1 MKLDAVV
8 YTVAGMAFGVILG
21 WVIGA
26 QQLGRTGAVPA
37 APASRSRRAR
47 RRRAAAAAAGGRAA
61 PVLDQARVD
70 QLNATIKGN
79 PKDVSAVVQLA
90 NVYFDAERWPD
101 AISWYERALALNPKD
116 ADVSTD
122 LGVSYYY
129 TNRTEEALKRF
140 EESLK
145 IDPKHTKTLLNKGI
159 VLAFGKEDLK
169 GAAVEWQKVVDLAP
183 GSPEG
188 EAARRALEGVAAAHA
203 NQAAPSQ
210 Q

>member
-26 QQLGRTGAVPA
+26 QQLGRTATVPA
-37 APASRSRRAR
+37 AAPVQQSAAPPAGQ
-47 RRRAAAAAAGGRAA
+47 AGGRQA

-70 QLNATIKGN
+70 QLTSAINTD
-79 PKDVSAVVQLA
+79 PKNTTAIVQLA
-90 NVYFDAERWPD
+90 NVYFDAERFSD
-101 AISWYERALALNPKD
+101 AISWYEKAVALDPKD

-129 TNRTEEALKRF
+129 TNRTDEALKRF
-140 EESLK
+140 EESLR
-145 IDPKHTKTLLNKGI
+145 INPNHTKTLLNKGI

-169 GAAVEWQKVVDLAP
+169 GAAAQWQRVVELAP
-183 GSPEG
+183 GTPEG
-188 EAARRALEGVAAAHA
+188 EAAKRALEGVAAAVHN
-203 NQAAPSQ
+203 NQAAPNQ

>member
-1 MKLDAVV
+1 
-8 YTVAGMAFGVILG
+8 MAFGVILG
-21 WVIGA
+21 WLIGA
-26 QQLGRTGAVPA
+26 QQLGRTAQVPA
-37 APASRSRRAR
+37 APQQISQNAPPANQP
-47 RRRAAAAAAGGRAA
+47 AGGRTA
-61 PVLDQARVD
+61 PTLDQARVD
-70 QLNATIKGN
+70 ALTSTIN
-79 PKDVSAVVQLA
+79 SDPRNTTAIVQLA
-90 NVYFDAERWPD
+90 NVYFDAERFTD
-101 AISWYERALALNPKD
+101 AIAWYEKAIALDPRN

-129 TNRTEEALKRF
+129 TNRTDEALKRF
-140 EESLK
+140 DESLR

-203 NQAAPSQ
+203 NPSAAPSQ

>member
-1 MKLDAVV
+1 MKLDSVV

-21 WVIGA
+21 WVIGS
-26 QQLGRTGAVPA
+26 QQLGRVGTVPTA
-37 APASRSRRAR
+37 QAPVAQSAPATGGGT
-47 RRRAAAAAAGGRAA
+47 AAGGRAA

-70 QLNATIKGN
+70 QLSATVKGN
-79 PKDVSAVVQLA
+79 PKDVSATVQLA
-90 NVYFDAERWPD
+90 NVYFDAERWSD

-116 ADVSTD
+116 PDVSTD

-129 TNRTEEALKRF
+129 TNRTEEALTRF

-159 VLAFGKEDLK
+159 VLAFGKEDLA
-169 GAAVEWQKVVDLAP
+169 GAAAEWQKVVDLAP

-203 NQAAPSQ
+203 KQVVPGQ
-210 Q
+210 P

>member
-26 QQLGRTGAVPA
+26 QQLGRTAPAPA
-37 APASRSRRAR
+37 APQQISESAPPAGQP
-47 RRRAAAAAAGGRAA
+47 AAGGRTA
-61 PVLDQARVD
+61 PTLDQVRVD
-70 QLNATIKGN
+70 ELTAAINTD
-79 PKDVSAVVQLA
+79 PKNTTAIVQLA
-90 NVYFDAERWPD
+90 NVYFDAERFTD
-101 AISWYERALALNPKD
+101 AISWYEKAVALDPKN

-129 TNRTEEALKRF
+129 TNRTDEALQRF
-140 EESLK
+140 EESLR
-145 IDPKHTKTLLNKGI
+145 INPRHTKTLLNKGI

-169 GAAVEWQKVVDLAP
+169 GAAAEWQKVVELAP
-183 GSPEG
+183 GTPEG
-188 EAARRALEGVAAAHA
+188 EAAKRALEGVAAAVHN
-203 NQAAPSQ
+203 NQAAPNQ

>member
-1 MKLDAVV
+1 MRLDAVV

-26 QQLGRTGAVPA
+26 QQLGRTATLPAAAPVQQQSA
-37 APASRSRRAR
+37 APASGQ
-47 RRRAAAAAAGGRAA
+47 AGGRQT
-61 PVLDQARVD
+61 PILDQARAD
-70 QLNATIKGN
+70 QLTAALKSN
-79 PKDVSAVVQLA
+79 PKDTTALVQLA
-90 NVYFDAERWPD
+90 NVYFDAERFTD
-101 AISWYERALALNPKD
+101 AISWYEKALALDPKN

-129 TNRTEEALKRF
+129 TNRTDEALKKF

-145 IDPKHTKTLLNKGI
+145 INPNHTKTLLNKGI

-169 GAAVEWQKVVDLAP
+169 GAATEWEKVVQLAP
-183 GSPEG
+183 GTPEG
-188 EAARRALEGVAAAHA
+188 EAAKRALEGVAAAVHN
-203 NQAAPSQ
+203 NQATPSQ

>member
-8 YTVAGMAFGVILG
+8 YFVAGTAFGVILG

-26 QQLGRTGAVPA
+26 QQLGRTAQFPT
-37 APASRSRRAR
+37 APIAQN
-47 RRRAAAAAAGGRAA
+47 AAASATPPPAAGGRT
-61 PVLDQARVD
+61 PPTLDQARVD
-70 QLNATIKGN
+70 QLTATIN
-79 PKDVSAVVQLA
+79 SDPKNTTAIVQLA
-90 NVYFDAERWPD
+90 NVYFDGERFTD
-101 AISWYERALALNPKD
+101 AIAWYEKALALDPKD

-140 EESLK
+140 EASLA
-145 IDPKHTKTLLNKGI
+145 INPKHTKTLLNKGI

-169 GAAVEWQKVVDLAP
+169 GAAVEWQKVVDIAP
-183 GSPEG
+183 ESPEG
-188 EAARRALEGVAAAHA
+188 QAARRALEGVAAAHA
-203 NQAAPSQ
+203 NQPAAPSQ

>member
-1 MKLDAVV
+1 MKLDSVV

-21 WVIGA
+21 WVIGS
-26 QQLGRTGAVPA
+26 QQLGRNSAAVTAPVQQSA
-37 APASRSRRAR
+37 APAAGNSGAGTRS
-47 RRRAAAAAAGGRAA
+47 A

-70 QLNATIKGN
+70 QLNATITSN
-79 PKDVSAVVQLA
+79 PKDVDAVVQLA

-101 AISWYERALALNPKD
+101 AITWYERALTIDPKN

-129 TNRTEEALKRF
+129 TNRTDEALKRF

-203 NQAAPSQ
+203 NQATPGQ

>member
-21 WVIGA
+21 WLIGA
-26 QQLGRTGAVPA
+26 QQLGRTAPVPA
-37 APASRSRRAR
+37 APPQISQSAPSANQP
-47 RRRAAAAAAGGRAA
+47 AGGRTA
-61 PVLDQARVD
+61 PVLDQGRVD
-70 QLNATIKGN
+70 QLTAAINTD
-79 PKDVSAVVQLA
+79 PKNTTAIVQLA
-90 NVYFDAERWPD
+90 NVYFDAERFTD
-101 AISWYERALALNPKD
+101 AIGWYEKALALDPKD

-140 EESLK
+140 EASLA
-145 IDPKHTKTLLNKGI
+145 INPKHTKTLLNKGI

-169 GAAVEWQKVVDLAP
+169 GAAAEWQKVVDLAP
-183 GSPEG
+183 GTPEG
-188 EAARRALEGVAAAHA
+188 EAAKRALEGVAAAHA
-203 NQAAPSQ
+203 NQSAAPSQ

>member
-1 MKLDAVV
+1 MRLDAVV
-8 YTVAGMAFGVILG
+8 FTVAGMAFGVILG

-26 QQLGRTGAVPA
+26 QQLGRATA
-37 APASRSRRAR
+37 APA
-47 RRRAAAAAAGGRAA
+47 AAPVQQQQSAAPAAGPAGGRQA
-61 PVLDQARVD
+61 PALDQARVD
-70 QLNATIKGN
+70 QLTATVNGD
-79 PKDVSAVVQLA
+79 PKNTTALVQLA
-90 NVYFDAERWPD
+90 NVYFDAERFTD
-101 AISWYERALALNPKD
+101 AIGWYEKALALDPKN

-129 TNRTEEALKRF
+129 TNRTDEALKRF

-145 IDPKHTKTLLNKGI
+145 IDPNHTKTLLNKGI

-183 GSPEG
+183 SSPEG
-188 EAARRALEGVAAAHA
+188 VAAKRALEGVAAAVHNN
-203 NQAAPSQ
+203 NQAAPNQ

>member
-1 MKLDAVV
+1 MKLDSVV

-21 WVIGA
+21 WVIGS
-26 QQLGRTGAVPA
+26 QQLGRTAATASATPA
-37 APASRSRRAR
+37 AQS
-47 RRRAAAAAAGGRAA
+47 AA
-61 PVLDQARVD
+61 PSGGTASGRQAPALDQARVD
-70 QLNATIKGN
+70 QLTATINQN
-79 PKDVSAVVQLA
+79 PKNASAVVQLA
-90 NVYFDAERWPD
+90 NVYFDAERWND
-101 AISWYERALALNPKD
+101 AISWYEKALALDPKNP
-116 ADVSTD
+116 DVSTD

-129 TNRTEEALKRF
+129 TNRTDEALKRF

-145 IDPKHTKTLLNKGI
+145 INPKHTKTLLNKGI

-183 GSPEG
+183 GTPEA

-203 NQAAPSQ
+203 GQSGAAPSQ

>member
-26 QQLGRTGAVPA
+26 QQLGRTAQVPA
-37 APASRSRRAR
+37 SPAPVAQSAPSTGAPAG
-47 RRRAAAAAAGGRAA
+47 GGRTA

-70 QLNATIKGN
+70 QLTAAINTDPRNTTAI
-79 PKDVSAVVQLA
+79 VQLA
-90 NVYFDAERWPD
+90 NVYFDAERFND
-101 AISWYERALALNPKD
+101 AIGWYEKAIALDPKD

-129 TNRTEEALKRF
+129 TNRTDEALKRF
-140 EESLK
+140 EASLQ
-145 IDPKHTKTLLNKGI
+145 INPKHTKTLLNKGI

-169 GAAVEWQKVVDLAP
+169 GAAVEWQKVVELAP

-203 NQAAPSQ
+203 NQTAPSQ

>member
-26 QQLGRTGAVPA
+26 QQLGRTAQVAAPPQQISQSAPA
-37 APASRSRRAR
+37 AGQAP
-47 RRRAAAAAAGGRAA
+47 AGGRAA
-61 PVLDQARVD
+61 PALDQARVD
-70 QLNATIKGN
+70 QLTTAINTD
-79 PKDVSAVVQLA
+79 PKNTTAIVQLA
-90 NVYFDAERWPD
+90 NVYFDAERFTD
-101 AISWYERALALNPKD
+101 AISWYEKAVALDPKD

-129 TNRTEEALKRF
+129 TNRTDEALRRF

-145 IDPKHTKTLLNKGI
+145 INPNHTKTLLNKGI

-169 GAAVEWQKVVDLAP
+169 GAAAQWQKVVELAP
-183 GSPEG
+183 GTPEG
-188 EAARRALEGVAAAHA
+188 EAAKRALEGVAAAVHN
-203 NQAAPSQ
+203 NQAAPNQ

>member
-1 MKLDAVV
+1 MRLDAVV

-26 QQLGRTGAVPA
+26 QQLGRTATVPVTAPA
-37 APASRSRRAR
+37 AQSAPAASGTPT
-47 RRRAAAAAAGGRAA
+47 AGGRTA

-70 QLNATIKGN
+70 QLNTTIQN
-79 PKDVSAVVQLA
+79 DPKNVTAVVQLA

-101 AISWYERALALNPKD
+101 AISWYERALTLNPKD

-129 TNRTEEALKRF
+129 TNRTDEALKRF
-140 EESLK
+140 EESLR

-169 GAAVEWQKVVDLAP
+169 GAAVEWQKVVELAP

-188 EAARRALEGVAAAHA
+188 EAARRALEGVAAAVHQ
-203 NQAAPSQ
+203 NQSAPSQ

>member
-1 MKLDAVV
+1 MRLDAVV

-26 QQLGRTGAVPA
+26 QQLGRTAQAPA
-37 APASRSRRAR
+37 APQQISQSAPPAGQP
-47 RRRAAAAAAGGRAA
+47 AAGGRAA
-61 PVLDQARVD
+61 PTLDQARVD
-70 QLNATIKGN
+70 QLTSAINTD
-79 PKDVSAVVQLA
+79 PKNTTAIVQLA
-90 NVYFDAERWPD
+90 NVYFDAERFTD
-101 AISWYERALALNPKD
+101 AISWYEKAVALDPKD

-129 TNRTEEALKRF
+129 TNRTDDALKRF

-145 IDPKHTKTLLNKGI
+145 INPNHTKTLLNKGI

-169 GAAVEWQKVVDLAP
+169 GAAAQWQKVVELAP
-183 GSPEG
+183 GTPEG
-188 EAARRALEGVAAAHA
+188 EAAKRALEGVAAAVHS
-203 NQAAPSQ
+203 NQAAPNQ

>member
-1 MKLDAVV
+1 MKLDSVV

-26 QQLGRTGAVPA
+26 QQLGRAGA
-37 APASRSRRAR
+37 APAAQPPVAQSAP
-47 RRRAAAAAAGGRAA
+47 ATGGGNPAGGRAA

-70 QLNATIKGN
+70 QLNATIQGN

-101 AISWYERALALNPKD
+101 AISWYERALTLNPKD

-129 TNRTEEALKRF
+129 TNRTDEALKRF
-140 EESLK
+140 EESLR

-159 VLAFGKEDLK
+159 VLAFGKEDLQ
-169 GAAVEWQKVVDLAP
+169 GAAAEWKKVVELAP

-188 EAARRALEGVAAAHA
+188 EAARRALEGVAAAHS
-203 NQAAPSQ
+203 NQATPSEQ
-210 Q
+210 

>member
-1 MKLDAVV
+1 MRLDSVV

-26 QQLGRTGAVPA
+26 QQLGRTGTAPAAAPVQQSA
-37 APASRSRRAR
+37 APATGNAPT
-47 RRRAAAAAAGGRAA
+47 GGRTA
-61 PVLDQARVD
+61 PALDQARAD
-70 QLNATIKGN
+70 QLSATIKN
-79 PKDVSAVVQLA
+79 DPKNVTAVVQLA

-101 AISWYERALALNPKD
+101 AISWYERALTLNPKD

-129 TNRTEEALKRF
+129 TNRTDEALKRF

-188 EAARRALEGVAAAHA
+188 EAAKRALEGVAAAVHA
-203 NQAAPSQ
+203 NQGAPSPQ
-210 Q
+210 

>member
-26 QQLGRTGAVPA
+26 QQLGRTAQVPA
-37 APASRSRRAR
+37 APQPISQSAP
-47 RRRAAAAAAGGRAA
+47 AAGQPAAGGRAA
-61 PVLDQARVD
+61 PTLDQGKVD
-70 QLNATIKGN
+70 ELTAAINTDPKNATAI
-79 PKDVSAVVQLA
+79 VQLA
-90 NVYFDAERWPD
+90 NVYFDAERFTD
-101 AISWYERALALNPKD
+101 AISWYEKAVALDPKN

-129 TNRTEEALKRF
+129 TNRTDEALQRF
-140 EESLK
+140 EESLR
-145 IDPKHTKTLLNKGI
+145 INPRHTKTLLNKGI

-169 GAAVEWQKVVDLAP
+169 GAAAEWQKVVELAP
-183 GSPEG
+183 GTPEG
-188 EAARRALEGVAAAHA
+188 EAAKRALEGVAAAVHN
-203 NQAAPSQ
+203 NQAAPNQ